1 MSRQVNRIAV
11 SIPAALREYTGDASS
26 VNIDALTVEE
36 AVLKLDGLF
45 PGLKD
50 FLLSE
55 NRVLRR
61 YVNIFVNGE
70 DIRSGEGLSTKLKDG
85 DQVHIIPAI
94 AGG

>member
-1 MSRQVNRIAV
+1 LSIGVG
-11 SIPAALREYTGDASS
+11 IPAALREYTGDASS
-26 VNIDALTVEE
+26 VDIEASTVEE
-36 AVLKLDGLF
+36 ALLKLDGFF

-61 YVNIFVNGE
+61 YVNIFVNDD
-70 DIRSGEGLSTKLKDG
+70 DIRSGDGLGTKLKDG